1 MATQETRWSIPTRRQ
16 FLQGAVVTTL
26 GGGFALAARINPAA
40 ASTPGLPEA
49 VETCG
54 GSPDYILNLAYA
66 VEHCAMALY
75 YTALTSPDL
84 LHSPLLAGASGDPH
98 AVGPDGNARNCANLQ
113 AALDQEQKHARI
125 LAALG
130 ATSPY
135 TRFYFPAITFQHMG
149 YMSLPGTFLWALDH
163 LETAAIAGYL
173 TAVKQLGLQGRPD
186 LAAMCVRNLAVE
198 CEHRALYRVIAR
210 DDPANNVTLPVTEFP
225 CLADAA
231 TFFTPY
237 ATGHGFPA
245 GAGVIRA
252 YEIPEPAR
260 IGQVVGRY
268 RSS

>member
-1 MATQETRWSIPTRRQ
+1 
-16 FLQGAVVTTL
+16 
-26 GGGFALAARINPAA
+26 
-40 ASTPGLPEA
+40 
-49 VETCG
+49 
-54 GSPDYILNLAYA
+54 
-66 VEHCAMALY
+66 MALY
-75 YTALTSPDL
+75 YTALTSPAL
-84 LHSPLLAGASGDPH
+84 LRSPLLAGSSGNLED
-98 AVGPDGNARNCANLQ
+98 VGVDGSAQNCANLQ

-125 LAALG
+125 LAGLG

-149 YMSLPGTFLWALDH
+149 YISLPGTFLWALDH

-210 DDPANNVTLPVTEFP
+210 DDPANNVTVPATEFP

-231 TFFTPY
+231 TFFAPY
-237 ATGHGFPA
+237 ATGQGFPA
-245 GAGVIRA
+245 EAGPVQA
-252 YEIPEPAR
+252 YDIPEPTR
-260 IGQVVGRY
+260 VGQVVGPY